1 MKKHLVITTAML
13 LSALCLAT
21 SPLQAQLVRLHGATT
36 LAKLITDQKAALE
49 TQTGVKLEIVGN
61 GAGRG
66 LLDLAGGQADVA
78 MLAGSLKGVAEAMN
92 KEKPGS
98 VDITGFKETPLTS
111 MKLVFAIN
119 PAAGVKSVTEAQA
132 RDLCTGKITNW
143 KEAGGADVPVK
154 LVLAFAGD
162 GARVSLQEQLLN
174 GADFAKDA
182 ILRNSS
188 KDIPPVLG
196 QLPGSFSCL
205 SEKNATGLTTVTC
218 DKDIQMP
225 MLLVTKGEPAGDAKK
240 VTEAIKGA
248 IK

>member
-1 MKKHLVITTAML
+1 MKKQFILTTSML
-13 LSALCLAT
+13 LGVLCLTT
-21 SPLQAQLVRLHGATT
+21 SPLQAQTVRLHGAIT
-36 LAKLITDQKAALE
+36 LSKLITDQKAALE
-49 TQTGVKLEIVGN
+49 TQTGLKLEIVGN

-66 LLDLAGGQADVA
+66 LMDLAGGQTDVA
-78 MLAGSLKGVAEAMN
+78 MLAGSLKGVADAMN

-98 VDITGFKETPLTS
+98 VDITGFKEMPLAS
-111 MKLVFAIN
+111 MKLVFVIN
-119 PAAGVKSVTEAQA
+119 PAAGVKSLTEAQA

-143 KEAGGADVPVK
+143 KDAGGADVPVK
-154 LVLAFAGD
+154 LVLPFAGD
-162 GARVSLQEQLLN
+162 GARVSLQEQLFN

-196 QLPGSFSCL
+196 QLAGSFSCL
-205 SEKNATGLTTVTC
+205 SEKNATGMTTVAC

-225 MLLVTKGEPAGDAKK
+225 LLLVTKGEAAGDAKK
-240 VTEAIKGA
+240 VTEAIKGV